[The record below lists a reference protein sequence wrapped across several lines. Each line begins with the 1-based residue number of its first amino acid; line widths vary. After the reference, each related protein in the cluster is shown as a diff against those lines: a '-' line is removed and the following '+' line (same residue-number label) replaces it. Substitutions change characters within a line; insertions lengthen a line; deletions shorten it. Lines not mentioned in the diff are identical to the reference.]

1 MRDITEREDL
11 IIANS
16 AEPEDYM
23 DWVCIR
29 LKCNGGQWAIPHYI
43 LAGIVNGATQP
54 QAHKDFFESN
64 GMRFDYAITNAELER
79 EHSLRSKPRKQ
90 QLKN

>member
-1 MRDITEREDL
+1 MRDIIEREDL
-11 IIANS
+11 IIANY
-16 AEPEDYM
+16 PETRDH
-23 DWVCIR
+23 VCI
-29 LKCNGGQWAIPHYI
+29 LLVSNNASWSIPHYL
-43 LAGIVNGATQP
+43 LAGIVNGAIQP

-64 GMRFDYAITNAELER
+64 GLRFDYAITNAELER